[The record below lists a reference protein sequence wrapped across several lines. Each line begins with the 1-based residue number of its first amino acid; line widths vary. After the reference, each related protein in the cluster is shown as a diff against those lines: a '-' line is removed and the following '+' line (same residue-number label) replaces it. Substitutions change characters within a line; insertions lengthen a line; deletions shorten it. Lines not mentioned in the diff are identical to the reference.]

1 MNQIWKRILDE
12 FDSFIKSSFIR
23 QKMIIIKIE
32 INNANSNQKPR
43 RTRMNRLSMQQPE
56 FIQRNETVVSN
67 DSMDEEMC

>member
-1 MNQIWKRILDE
+1 MILIA
-12 FDSFIKSSFIR
+12 SISV
-23 QKMIIIKIE
+23 IIIKIE